1 MVISMIKTHSD
12 ADYFFTFIEVKN
24 WFNKDMYSIIWI
36 IIHNTPNKIKEY
48 IKGFSTLLK
57 NRTIL
62 SIAKSKTASRLL
74 LKSHKLM
81 QAYLMSIPYF
91 KKY

>member
-1 MVISMIKTHSD
+1 M
-12 ADYFFTFIEVKN
+12 EVKN
-24 WFNKDMYSIIWI
+24 WFNKDMYNIIWTR
-36 IIHNTPNKIKEY
+36 IHNTQSNKIKEY
-48 IKGFSTLLK
+48 MKGFSTLLK

-91 KKY
+91 QKY